1 MAFGIFLLHAWSLKR
16 GQLPSQPK
24 QPLASKKTALLALLA
39 LLLAGTAPLA
49 TALQITR
56 LSPQGEVATIRQI
69 MARFDESAVAFGDPK
84 AAAPLAVSC
93 TEAAAAKGTGRWLSD
108 KEWVFDFAADLP
120 PGVRCTVKALPGFK
134 SAQGAAITG
143 TVAWQFNSGG
153 PFVKAIYPDADSGA
167 IDEEQFFIL
176 QLSGAATLESVQK
189 NVYCAIDGLKEKVAV
204 RLVAGKERDTLLN
217 AQGNINA
224 KEAALAPLA
233 TVTLAC
239 NRRFTPAS
247 QVEIVYGKGVATPSG
262 IVNSVEKRFGY
273 TVREPFA
280 ANFTC
285 ERENAQSACLPLRPM
300 VLYFNAPVA
309 RKLAE
314 GVVLKGLAGGASF
327 KPDFESGEE
336 GSSEG
341 EISQLVFKP
350 MFPEQAQF
358 QIELPKNFTDTTN
371 RPLRN
376 ADSFPLKVATGAMPP
391 LAKFAA
397 SPFGIV
403 ERFAE
408 PGLGGRPSG
417 VALLPVTVRNVEAAL
432 RVQGLTAGSP
442 AGGAASTGK
451 VSNLQLASDADIIA
465 WYQRVQRYGSSEV
478 SRANAQ
484 KDSKIALPKVLPP
497 TVDKEGNKIESNTET
512 VETRMVSLLG
522 GQPNVK
528 TLDLPAPAGAADPR
542 PFEVIGIPLTPGF
555 HVVEIASP
563 RLGASLLDTRHGS
576 GRTMYVRTSALVTNL
591 GVHFKQG
598 RGTALVWVTTLD
610 KGQPLDGSV
619 VRVSDCNGREVAKG
633 TTGRDGIARF
643 APFNPPVAGCD
654 NNNDNA
660 YFVSARKTGT
670 DGIEDMAFTWSNWQ
684 KGIEPWRFNVP
695 TGRNGESDDI
705 AHTIFDRTLL
715 RAGETVSMKH
725 LLRSQTGIVATPSA
739 GKESNFSIPKNQ
751 PPMLRITHIGS
762 GQEYRQS
769 LVWRKTASGG
779 LSAESTFAIP
789 PAAKLGMYSVR
800 LGPDPD
806 TKTPPRTDNGG
817 YQGPQDFA
825 SGRFR
830 VEEFRLPV
838 LEGRIGPLDGKKAI
852 VSALSVTA
860 DVQINYVAG
869 GGASNLPVRVS
880 ALVRGK
886 ALNFS
891 DYEAYSFQPPQRTE
905 GSNNT
910 DNPNPDSRVVADKL
924 ALMLDKN
931 GAGKVVMDKIP
942 ASRFPQDLQMEATFS
957 DPNGE
962 VQTIRG
968 TTTLW
973 PAGVIAGI
981 KTDGWVSLSGKN
993 SKPVNF
999 QALALDLSGKPAP
1012 GTQLEVKAV
1021 AHITTTSRKR
1031 MVGGFYTYD
1040 NKTETKDLGQVC
1052 KGKADA
1058 RGLLLCETGL
1068 SEAGEIEL
1076 IATATDSAGNTMQA
1090 ASTVYVTQQGELW
1103 FGSEDHDRM
1112 DILPEKKSYQPGE
1125 TAVFQVRMPF
1135 RFATALVAVEREG
1148 IVQTEV
1154 VQLNGRDPTVRV
1166 KVGEN
1171 WGPNVYVSVLALRG
1185 RLREVPWYSFFT
1197 WGYQAPREWWTAF
1210 WIEGREY
1217 IAPTAMVDLSK
1228 PAFRLGMAEI
1238 RVGAAAHQLAV
1249 SVKAD
1254 KPSYAVRGSAIV
1266 SISARLPNGQPAAN
1280 AEVALAAVDEA
1291 LLELMPNSSWGL
1303 LEAMLQRR
1311 PWGVETSTMQMEIIG
1326 RRHYGRKAVPA
1337 GGGGGRGQSRE
1348 LLETLLL
1355 WNPKVQ
1361 LDAKGEAQV
1370 TVPLNDAL
1378 TTFRIVAVADAGAGM
1393 FGTGET
1399 KIRATQDLQ
1408 IISGLPP
1415 LVREGD
1421 SYRAQ
1426 FTLRNTTGVAMNV
1439 TASPRATL
1447 LPELPPQTVQ
1457 IPPNEAREVAWDVV
1471 APAGLGLNRLE
1482 TLLWDIEAKD
1492 STTGSVAKD
1501 ALKARQRIVP
1511 AVPLTVQQA
1520 TLVQVDGTF
1529 NLDVQA
1535 PADAFPGRGGLKLAF
1550 QPKLAEGQDAV
1561 RDWFANYPFA
1571 CLEQKTSK
1579 SIGLRDAK
1587 MWQSVAAQLPGYLD
1601 SDGLAAYFPAG
1612 KGSDTLTAYVLAATH
1627 EAGQLD
1633 ERFALSD
1640 AVRAPMERGLTA
1652 FIEGRIQRE
1661 FWSPRKD
1668 LEMRK
1673 LSAIEAL
1680 SRYGKANARMLE
1692 SITIAPNQWPT
1703 HAVID
1708 WLKIL
1713 QRMDSLPQRDKRLA
1727 EAQQI
1732 LQSRISYQGTRAVFS
1747 TEQDDYW
1754 WWLMVNGDVNAA
1766 RLLLAVMDEPAW
1778 KADMPRLVNGFIAR
1792 QNKGAW
1798 HTTNA
1803 NFWGGLALERF
1814 SKAFESVPVA
1824 GMTRAALTG
1833 VAAAPASVSSASA
1846 AATATA
1852 AATALAA
1859 ARAASI
1865 DWSRVQRIEPGL
1877 PLPVGKTL
1885 GGVEASVQT
1894 GAPVQTTAFGAP
1906 ASPGNLRGNTAFLP
1920 WSTNPGKDTLSITH
1934 TGTGKPW
1941 LTLQSIAA
1949 VDLKAPF
1956 NAGYAIKKTITPVE
1970 QAVAGKYTKG
1980 DILRIK
1986 LEVTSTADMTWVAV
2000 TDPIPGGAT
2009 ILGGGLGRDSQ
2020 IATQGER
2027 KTGWAAFEERS
2038 FESFRSYYD
2047 YLPKGSF
2054 TMEYTVRLNN
2064 PGSFSLPPSRVE
2076 AMYAPEMFG
2085 ESPNARMVVVNNR

>member
-1 MAFGIFLLHAWSLKR
+1 MAFGIFLF
-16 GQLPSQPK
+16 QPK
-24 QPLASKKTALLALLA
+24 QPQALKKTALLALLA
-39 LLLAGTAPLA
+39 LLLAGAAPLA
-49 TALQITR
+49 SALQITR
-56 LSPQGEVATIRQI
+56 LTPQGEVATIRQI
-69 MARFDESAVAFGDPK
+69 VARFDESAVNLGDPK

-93 TEAAAAKGTGRWLSD
+93 TESAAAKGTGRWLND

-120 PGVRCTVKALPGFK
+120 PGVRCTVKALPGFQ
-134 SAQGAAITG
+134 SAKGVAITG
-143 TVAWQFNSGG
+143 TASWQFNSGG
-153 PFVKAIYPDADSGA
+153 PVVTDINPGEDSEP

-176 QLSGAATLESVQK
+176 TLSGPATLESVQK
-189 NVYCAIDGLKEKVAV
+189 NLWCAIDGLKEKVAV
-204 RLVAGKERDTLLN
+204 RLIAGKEREALL
-217 AQGNINA
+217 ATQGSERL
-224 KEAALAPLA
+224 KEVALAPLA

-247 QVEIVYGKGVATPSG
+247 QVQIVYGKGVATPSG
-262 IVNSVEKRFGY
+262 VVNTVEKRFDY

-280 ANFTC
+280 ATFTC
-285 ERENAQSACLPLRPM
+285 ERQDAQSGCLPLRPM
-300 VLYFNAPVA
+300 TLSFNAPVS

-314 GVVLKGLAGGASF
+314 GIVLKGLAGSSNVKA
-327 KPDFESGEE
+327 DFESGQ
-336 GSSEG
+336 GGGADG
-341 EISQLVFKP
+341 EVTQLQFKP

-358 QIELPKNFTDTTN
+358 QIEIPKNFTDINN

-376 ADSFPLKVATGAMPP
+376 AENFPLKVATGAMPP

-397 SPFGIV
+397 SAFGVV

-408 PGLGGRPSG
+408 PGPGGKPSG
-417 VALLPVTVRNVEAAL
+417 VALLPITVRNVEAAL
-432 RVQGLTAGSP
+432 RVQGLTA
-442 AGGAASTGK
+442 STGK
-451 VSNLQLASDADIIA
+451 VSNLQITKDADIIA
-465 WYQRVQRYGSSEV
+465 WYQRVQRYDNSDIPRV
-478 SRANAQ
+478 DAQ
-484 KDSKIALPKVLPP
+484 RDSKVPLPKILPP
-497 TVDKEGNKIESNTET
+497 TVDKEGNRQESDKEN

-528 TLDLPAPAGAADPR
+528 LLDLPPPLGAADPR

-563 RLGASLLDTRHGS
+563 RLGASLLDERHGNN
-576 GRTMYVRTSALVTNL
+576 RTMYVRSSALVTNL
-591 GVHFKQG
+591 GVHFKRG
-598 RGTALVWVTTLD
+598 RDSALAWVTTLD
-610 KGQPLDGSV
+610 KGQPMPGAV
-619 VRVSDCNGREVAKG
+619 VRVSDCNGREMGKA
-633 TTGRDGIARF
+633 TTGPDGIARF
-643 APFNPPVAGCD
+643 AELPSSDSVKCNRNSTGEGS
-654 NNNDNA
+654 
-660 YFVSARKTGT
+660 FVSARKTGA
-670 DGIEDMAFTWSNWQ
+670 DGIEDMAFTWSSWQ
-684 KGIEPWRFNVP
+684 KGIEPWRFDVP
-695 TGRNGESDDI
+695 TSGNADSSEI

-725 LLRSQTGIVATPSA
+725 LLRSQTGINTDPKN
-739 GKESNFSIPKNQ
+739 GKESGFAIPANQ
-751 PPMLRITHIGS
+751 PPMLLITHIGS
-762 GQEYRQS
+762 GQEYRQA
-769 LVWRKTASGG
+769 LVWRKTVTGG
-779 LSAESTFAIP
+779 LSAESTFAVP

-800 LGPDPD
+800 LGQNPDV
-806 TKTPPRTDNGG
+806 KAPPRASNEP
-817 YQGPQDFA
+817 YQRQQNFE
-825 SGRFR
+825 SGQFR

-838 LEGRIGPLDGKKAI
+838 LEGRIAPVDAKKPLVA
-852 VSALSVTA
+852 STSVTT
-860 DVQINYVAG
+860 DVQINYVSG
-869 GGASNLPVRVS
+869 GGAANLPVRVS
-880 ALVRGK
+880 ALVRSK
-886 ALNFS
+886 TLSFS
-891 DYEAYSFQPPQRTE
+891 DYEAFNFQPPQRNE
-905 GSNNT
+905 KSESSNNS
-910 DNPNPDSRVVADKL
+910 PDSQVVADKL
-924 ALMLDKN
+924 AVTLDKN
-931 GAGKVVMDKIP
+931 GAGRATIDKIP
-942 ASRFPQDLQMEATFS
+942 AHRQPQDLLMEATFS

-968 TTTLW
+968 LSTLW
-973 PAGVIAGI
+973 PASVIAGI
-981 KTDGWVSLSGKN
+981 KTEGWVSLSGKN
-993 SKPVNF
+993 SKAAKF
-999 QALALDLSGKPAP
+999 QALALDLTGKPAP
-1012 GTQLEVKAV
+1012 GTQLEVKAI
-1021 AHITTTSRKR
+1021 ARITTTSRKR

-1052 KGKADA
+1052 KGKADT
-1058 RGLLLCETGL
+1058 RGLLLCEASL
-1068 SEAGEIEL
+1068 SEAGEVEL
-1076 IATATDSAGNTMQA
+1076 IATATDNAGNTMQA
-1090 ASTVYVTQQGELW
+1090 ASTVYVTQQGEVW

-1154 VQLNGRDPTVRV
+1154 VQLNGQDPTVRV
-1166 KVGEN
+1166 KVGDN

-1217 IAPTAMVDLSK
+1217 IAPTALVDLSK

-1238 RVGAAAHQLAV
+1238 RVGTASHQLAV
-1249 SVKAD
+1249 SVKTD
-1254 KPSYAVRGSAIV
+1254 KTSYAVRGNAIV
-1266 SISARLPNGQPAAN
+1266 SISAKLPNGQPAAN

-1291 LLELMPNSSWGL
+1291 LLELMPNSSWGA

-1361 LDAKGEAQV
+1361 LDAKGEAQI

-1378 TTFRIVAVADAGAGM
+1378 TTFRIVAIADAGAGM

-1421 SYRAQ
+1421 SFRAQ
-1426 FTLRNTTGVAMNV
+1426 FTLRNTTGVVMNV
-1439 TASPRATL
+1439 TASPKATM

-1482 TLLWDIEAKD
+1482 ALLWEIEAKD

-1501 ALKARQRIVP
+1501 ALKARQRIVA

-1529 NLDVQA
+1529 NLDVQP
-1535 PADAFPGRGGLKLAF
+1535 PADALPGRGGLKLSF

-1561 RDWFANYPFA
+1561 RDWFASYPFA

-1587 MWQSVAAQLPGYLD
+1587 LWQSVAAQLPAYLD

-1612 KGSDTLTAYVLAATH
+1612 KGSDTLTAYMLAASH
-1627 EAGQLD
+1627 EAGQID

-1640 AVRAPMERGLTA
+1640 AARAPMERGLA
-1652 FIEGRIQRE
+1652 NFIEGRIQRE

-1708 WLKIL
+1708 WLQIL
-1713 QRMDSLPQRDKRLA
+1713 KRLDSVPQRDKKLA

-1732 LQSRISYQGTRAVFS
+1732 LQSRISYQGTKAVFS

-1754 WWLMVNGDVNAA
+1754 WWLMVNGDVNTA
-1766 RLLLAVMDEPAW
+1766 RLLLAVMDDTAW
-1778 KADMPRLVNGFIAR
+1778 REDMPRLVNGFIAR

-1824 GMTRAALTG
+1824 GVTKAALTG
-1833 VAAAPASVSSASA
+1833 AAVVPVPASAGSAPV
-1846 AATATA
+1846 TA
-1852 AATALAA
+1852 AA

-1865 DWSRVQRIEPGL
+1865 DWSRVQRIEAGL
-1877 PLPVGKTL
+1877 PLPIGKTV
-1885 GGVEASVQT
+1885 GGADIAVQT
-1894 GAPVQTTAFGAP
+1894 SAPVQTANFGAP

-1920 WSTNPGKDTLSITH
+1920 WSTNPGKDALSITH

-1941 LTLQSIAA
+1941 LTMQSIAA

-2064 PGSFSLPPSRVE
+2064 PGNFALPPSRVE

-2085 ESPNARMVVVNNR
+2085 ESPNARMVVVNSK